1 MGVLFCFVVGLFM
14 ALQPISDNDFFW
26 HMVVGN
32 RVLLDKIIP
41 NHELYSWAS
50 GKSWVAHEWLTEAIM
65 YKLGPVG
72 CITILL
78 VIFLGL
84 YILMAKML
92 RVKFK
97 KIFDF
102 KLLYLLM
109 VCVFFKVTGP
119 RPYIISLLF
128 FAYLIYVLFSYV
140 DKRKSSDKLIWT
152 LPVLQ
157 ILWVNFHGG
166 SSSMIYIFILGTL
179 MCHYFLKLLPWRNER
194 FMQNILYRNQR
205 EAVLR

>member
-72 CITILL
+72 CITIML
-78 VIFLGL
+78 VILTAFLTFIL
-84 YILMAKML
+84 TTIYITNKY
-92 RVKFK
+92 
-97 KIFDF
+97 DF
-102 KLLYLLM
+102 SDGDQ
-109 VCVFFKVTGP
+109 T
-119 RPYIISLLF
+119 ISSLF
-128 FAYLIYVLFSYV
+128 
-140 DKRKSSDKLIWT
+140 
-152 LPVLQ
+152 
-157 ILWVNFHGG
+157 GG
-166 SSSMIYIFILGTL
+166 SSSSDDKLTKSLKNIKSLLKKYYFSILIIAMLIIQKMKMI
-179 MCHYFLKLLPWRNER
+179 
-194 FMQNILYRNQR
+194 
-205 EAVLR
+205 

>member
-1 MGVLFCFVVGLFM
+1 MGVLFCFAVGLFM

-72 CITILL
+72 CITIML

-102 KLLYLLM
+102 KLLYLL
-109 VCVFFKVTGP
+109 
-119 RPYIISLLF
+119 
-128 FAYLIYVLFSYV
+128 
-140 DKRKSSDKLIWT
+140 
-152 LPVLQ
+152 
-157 ILWVNFHGG
+157 
-166 SSSMIYIFILGTL
+166 
-179 MCHYFLKLLPWRNER
+179 
-194 FMQNILYRNQR
+194 
-205 EAVLR
+205 